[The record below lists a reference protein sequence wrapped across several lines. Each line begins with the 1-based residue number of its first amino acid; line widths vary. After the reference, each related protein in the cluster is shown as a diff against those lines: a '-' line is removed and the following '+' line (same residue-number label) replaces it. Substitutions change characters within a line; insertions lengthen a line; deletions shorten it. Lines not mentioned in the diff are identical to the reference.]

1 MGALLADG
9 GTLTA
14 PAELPDL
21 RPGET
26 AAVPLPF
33 ELPKDGGEAWLT
45 LRVTTAGDEAWAPR
59 GTVVCLPQVRLR
71 AAEPVRHT
79 PVTNRPVEVDEDGLL
94 VHPLLAAAP
103 TLSLWRAPT
112 DNDELGGMAG
122 RWRDWGLDAL
132 TRKVVAVRR
141 DPGRVAVVADHLCPG
156 GTVRHEQVFTAV
168 EGGLLVEESAELPE
182 ALDDVARVGSVFETV
197 AGLNLLEWFGQ
208 GPWESYPDRGAGA
221 PVGHH
226 GLPVDELF
234 TPYLRPQESG
244 GRHGVRR
251 FTLSAPD
258 ATGLAVRLDRP
269 CQVSVTRHRAADLAS
284 AAHHDELVPRAGCV
298 VHIDAAHRGLG
309 TASCGPDTFASYLV
323 AVASI
328 AGAGRCAFSE
338 FLPSQSPHGAP
349 VCTSHDHD
357 LGEAPQAGA
366 GRRSFLRAT
375 ALLGATAGAVAALP
389 AVTAVA
395 APSTWRPDP
404 HSRRFTL
411 AVMPDTQY
419 LFDGP
424 SIDKAP
430 VEASLRYLLE
440 HGKEENL
447 VFLSHLGDLT
457 QNGAKEEFAAIGEA
471 FRLLDR
477 RGVGYSVLAGN
488 HDVKSSTTDQRGATP
503 YLDAF
508 GPRRF
513 KGQRTFGGA
522 SPDGYNTFHLFTA
535 GGREWM
541 VLALDWRL
549 SPQGYAWAK
558 EVLAKHPKTPV
569 ILTTHELVV
578 EDGSLSEYG
587 QQLWDQLVE
596 DHDQIFLTLNGHYWP
611 AARAT
616 RKNAAGHDV
625 QLHLTN
631 YQNRYFGGAAMI
643 RLYRFDLDRNVIDV
657 ETVSPWILGR
667 AKKGLNELERQ
678 EMELSGDADRFSVEI
693 DFQQRFSG
701 FAPVPARWPGPPRS
715 CWSRARWR
723 TGASRSPSTART
735 ARPAPSATCPG
746 GATTSP

>member
-1 MGALLADG
+1 M
-9 GTLTA
+9 
-14 PAELPDL
+14 
-21 RPGET
+21 
-26 AAVPLPF
+26 
-33 ELPKDGGEAWLT
+33 
-45 LRVTTAGDEAWAPR
+45 
-59 GTVVCLPQVRLR
+59 
-71 AAEPVRHT
+71 
-79 PVTNRPVEVDEDGLL
+79 
-94 VHPLLAAAP
+94 
-103 TLSLWRAPT
+103 
-112 DNDELGGMAG
+112 
-122 RWRDWGLDAL
+122 
-132 TRKVVAVRR
+132 
-141 DPGRVAVVADHLCPG
+141 
-156 GTVRHEQVFTAV
+156 
-168 EGGLLVEESAELPE
+168 
-182 ALDDVARVGSVFETV
+182 
-197 AGLNLLEWFGQ
+197 
-208 GPWESYPDRGAGA
+208 
-221 PVGHH
+221 
-226 GLPVDELF
+226 
-234 TPYLRPQESG
+234 
-244 GRHGVRR
+244 
-251 FTLSAPD
+251 
-258 ATGLAVRLDRP
+258 
-269 CQVSVTRHRAADLAS
+269 
-284 AAHHDELVPRAGCV
+284 
-298 VHIDAAHRGLG
+298 
-309 TASCGPDTFASYLV
+309 
-323 AVASI
+323 
-328 AGAGRCAFSE
+328 
-338 FLPSQSPHGAP
+338 
-349 VCTSHDHD
+349 CTSHDHD

-395 APSTWRPDP
+395 TPSSWRPDP

-508 GPRRF
+508 GPQRF

-587 QQLWDQLVE
+587 HQLWDQLVE

-701 FAPVPARWPGPPRS
+701 FAPVPARP
-715 CWSRARWR
+715 
-723 TGASRSPSTART
+723 
-735 ARPAPSATCPG
+735 ARPAAKLLVPGTMAYWRFEKPVDGTDSTAGTVRDLSGRGNDLSLVTVGGGALGWSADHHPDQPGHGSLEFQGFKSPLKGAYLRTVDGAPLNSATFEDGYTIEAFYRLPAGWDPDHNAWSGLVSRTGTG
-746 GATTSP
+746 GAAGKTADDPDEPLATLSLSNDREPQWAMRPLNQQGIATNWAQETPLETWWHLAVVNDGKHSTLYVEGCPVLRNPKASSVGITSVGLPWLLGGYEYGGKIDQILHGRLGDVRIVERALPVTSFMTH